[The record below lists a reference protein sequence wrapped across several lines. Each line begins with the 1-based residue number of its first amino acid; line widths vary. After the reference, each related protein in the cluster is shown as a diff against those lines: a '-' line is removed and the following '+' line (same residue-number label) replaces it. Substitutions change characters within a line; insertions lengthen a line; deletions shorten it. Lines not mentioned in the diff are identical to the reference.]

1 MAANSST
8 TNLKHRQG
16 LHHLS
21 SRANYDSHGWV
32 ESISNLKENQAATD
46 LLNNGSTLAG
56 TAVGSDLILAS
67 WRAVYRLLARD
78 MLNNG

>member
-1 MAANSST
+1 MAANTST
-8 TNLKHRQG
+8 ANLKHRQG

-32 ESISNLKENQAATD
+32 ESISNLKEDQAATD

-56 TAVGSDLILAS
+56 TAVGSQLLAA
-67 WRAVYRLLARD
+67 WRALYWLVA
-78 MLNNG
+78 

>member
-8 TNLKHRQG
+8 ANLKHRQG

-32 ESISNLKENQAATD
+32 ESISNLKEDQAATD

-56 TAVGSDLILAS
+56 PAVGSHLLKFG
-67 WRAVYRLLARD
+67 RAEYWLLPRD
-78 MLNNG
+78 VLNNG